1 MTQSGHLR
9 RIRFWLAVFIIGLVL
24 SGITAFPLE
33 TELSWLV
40 SILHAGWLRPISEFT
55 GLLPWIERVNDAL
68 RNTNAFYPFLAYGTD
83 WLAFAH
89 LAIAIAFVG
98 RLPLLVLALA
108 LSGRRERT
116 DRNVISVRISER
128 ELLGLS
134 VRIHV
139 WLLFEPSE
147 SACPLKRQVEII
159 DSEEQKEPVAG
170 CPVIGTHQRGMLVGA
185 PLVERE
191 QDSSI

>member
-1 MTQSGHLR
+1 MIALAEGTAFAPSSQRSGRRSAPKLTTLLISMTQSVHLR

-55 GLLPWIERVNDAL
+55 GLLPWIQRVNDAL
-68 RNTNAFYPFLAYGTD
+68 RNTYAFYPFLAYGTD

-98 RLPLLVLALA
+98 PYI
-108 LSGRRERT
+108 
-116 DRNVISVRISER
+116 DRSATS
-128 ELLGLS
+128 GLS
-134 VRIHV
+134 H
-139 WLLFEPSE
+139 S
-147 SACPLKRQVEII
+147 
-159 DSEEQKEPVAG
+159 G
-170 CPVIGTHQRGMLVGA
+170 
-185 PLVERE
+185 
-191 QDSSI
+191 